1 MWEAKLWY
9 FTCSTYICTLA
20 HKIIY
25 RLVYMRIVNSYPSY
39 IISKS
44 PNVHSLA
51 HFVNATSIDLY
62 RFIGANT
69 FQAIKLVWIKGSV
82 PVMNTIFGLE
92 RNKDIMRTLKTFPA
106 FTSWLE
112 NLCTEAVYI
121 FYYIQVKIR
130 IYLTY
135 MNEDWDKVMV

>member
-1 MWEAKLWY
+1 
-9 FTCSTYICTLA
+9 
-20 HKIIY
+20 
-25 RLVYMRIVNSYPSY
+25 
-39 IISKS
+39 
-44 PNVHSLA
+44 
-51 HFVNATSIDLY
+51 
-62 RFIGANT
+62 
-69 FQAIKLVWIKGSV
+69 
-82 PVMNTIFGLE
+82 MNTIFGLE